1 MEKRNLTSS
10 AIVTNMIR
18 IGIGENASHD
28 SVDDKFYTT
37 TLSGL
42 LKNG

>member
-1 MEKRNLTSS
+1 
-10 AIVTNMIR
+10 MIR

-28 SVDDKFYTT
+28 SVDGKVYTT
-37 TLSGL
+37 TLNGL